1 MRANNDRTSVR
12 STLVKRSRT
21 GRKAS
26 VRKVAR
32 NTLATSARNMLT
44 RRHESPGATR
54 AVSATEVVTI
64 DMNNDPDG
72 FPQ

>member
-1 MRANNDRTSVR
+1 MRNA
-12 STLVKRSRT
+12 
-21 GRKAS
+21 
-26 VRKVAR
+26 AR
-32 NTLATSARNMLT
+32 NTLATSARKMLT
-44 RRHESPGATR
+44 RRHESPGAAW